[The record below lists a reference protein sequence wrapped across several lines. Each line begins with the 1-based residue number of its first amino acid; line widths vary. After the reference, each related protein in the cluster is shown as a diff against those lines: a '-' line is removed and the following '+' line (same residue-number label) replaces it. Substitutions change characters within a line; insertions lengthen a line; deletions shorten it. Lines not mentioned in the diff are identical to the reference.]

1 MIIGKKVILEVPEK
15 KHLTKM
21 LEWRNNPEFRQYYRE
36 YRVLTYEHHLKW
48 WEDKV
53 LNDDTWQYFV
63 FRPKG
68 ENFSKN
74 NTL

>member
-36 YRVLTYEHHLKW
+36 YRVLTYEH
-48 WEDKV
+48 
-53 LNDDTWQYFV
+53 
-63 FRPKG
+63 
-68 ENFSKN
+68 
-74 NTL
+74 